1 MKLDEKKQLL
11 IIAAFCGLVF
21 CGEFVVGWGLK
32 SDNDAIDAQLVA
44 LDTRKAAAEAK
55 IATISEMKEA
65 V

>member
-44 LDTRKAAAEAK
+44 LDTRKAAAL
-55 IATISEMKEA
+55 SR
-65 V
+65 